1 MENWV
6 KSDEKVTNL
15 SGNST
20 LEVHQ
25 HESIESKTK
34 HCGNDEYQCAGNHGC
49 VPIGWLCD
57 GQPDCHN
64 GDDENGCPV
73 KLQRFYDRL
82 KVNDKMTTLSPA
94 TVEVVWV
101 FVSDSMYNNEL

>member
-1 MENWV
+1 MT
-6 KSDEKVTNL
+6 DL

-20 LEVHQ
+20 VEVHQ
-25 HESIESKTK
+25 HESIESKTSY
-34 HCGNDEYQCAGNHGC
+34 CSDDEYQCSGNNGC

-57 GQPDCHN
+57 GQPDCQN

-82 KVNDKMTTLSPA
+82 KVNDKTTTPVPTVQVSNFPKLAQWSMMT
-94 TVEVVWV
+94 
-101 FVSDSMYNNEL
+101 D

>member
-1 MENWV
+1 MSE
-6 KSDEKVTNL
+6 SEKVTVL
-15 SGNST
+15 KGNST

-25 HESIESKTK
+25 LESVESKT
-34 HCGNDEYQCAGNHGC
+34 HYCGVDEYQCAGNNGC

-57 GQPDCHN
+57 GQPDCQN

-82 KVNDKMTTLSPA
+82 KVNDISTVPPPA
-94 TVEVVWV
+94 PTIKVP
-101 FVSDSMYNNEL
+101 FH

>member
-1 MENWV
+1 MT
-6 KSDEKVTNL
+6 DL

-20 LEVHQ
+20 VEVHQ
-25 HESIESKTK
+25 HESIESKTSY
-34 HCGNDEYQCAGNHGC
+34 CSDDEYQCSGNNGC

-57 GQPDCHN
+57 GQPDCQN

-82 KVNDKMTTLSPA
+82 KVNDKTTTPVP
-94 TVEVVWV
+94 TVQ
-101 FVSDSMYNNEL
+101 VSNFIRTCQAIESNFSVKTHSKS